1 MVALSRSC
9 GGSTWGRATRPLWTE
24 EELALYVAAR
34 RRKSARL
41 DPGGDGAPAGGR
53 APKTAWAAGGGGGC
67 VPAETGSEAA
77 NDSEEHSDPDGPA
90 AGGTSEP

>member
-1 MVALSRSC
+1 MTRSCGC

-41 DPGGDGAPAGGR
+41 DSDPGAPLRGAGAGAGASTAPAALAAAASESGGSDSDAAAGGR
-53 APKTAWAAGGGGGC
+53 SGLDG
-67 VPAETGSEAA
+67 
-77 NDSEEHSDPDGPA
+77 GPA
-90 AGGTSEP
+90 SDSD